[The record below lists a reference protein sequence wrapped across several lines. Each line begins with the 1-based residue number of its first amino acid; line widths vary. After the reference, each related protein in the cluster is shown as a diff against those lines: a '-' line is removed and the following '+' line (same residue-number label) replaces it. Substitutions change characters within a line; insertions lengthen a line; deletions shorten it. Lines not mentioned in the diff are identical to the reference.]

1 MRTSILWKSQISIL
15 GHDYCTI
22 QNVGNDWE
30 LYGTALLMVDNF
42 PSHLNYSVHCDRGW
56 KTSYASVEGYVGK
69 KSVSIRVKV
78 SESRDW
84 IVNGQPQADLK
95 GCLDIDLG
103 FTPATNTLP
112 ILRLDLRVGD
122 AMKTTAAWLKFP
134 GFGFSALDQEYS
146 HISDS
151 EYLYQSGNRTY
162 SAVLS
167 VNSAGFVTSYPEL
180 WDQEGTT

>member
-1 MRTSILWKSQISIL
+1 
-15 GHDYCTI
+15 
-22 QNVGNDWE
+22 
-30 LYGTALLMVDNF
+30 
-42 PSHLNYSVHCDRGW
+42 VHCDRGW

-69 KSVSIRVKV
+69 KNVSIRVKV
-78 SESRDW
+78 SESQDW

-112 ILRLDLRVGD
+112 ILRLDLGVGD
-122 AMKTTAAWLKFP
+122 SMKTMAAWLKFP

-151 EYLYQSGNRTY
+151 EYLYQSGNGTY
-162 SAVLS
+162 STVLS
-167 VNSAGFVTSYPEL
+167 VNNAGFVTSYPGL
-180 WDQEGTT
+180 WDQEGAT